1 MTISDTAAQ
10 RINGLCEDKPGHGL
24 KVKVVAGGCSG
35 LQLKMD
41 ISLPHEKDKVIEHN
55 GAKVF
60 IDQKSFLFLSKSE
73 VNYHDSLQQA
83 GFSVGVPEAK
93 HTCGCG
99 KSFAV

>member
-1 MTISDTAAQ
+1 MTISDAAAQ
-10 RINGLCEDKPGHGL
+10 RINGLCEGKPGYGL
-24 KVKVVAGGCSG
+24 KIKVTAGGCSG
-35 LQLKMD
+35 LQIKMD
-41 ISLPHEKDKVIEHN
+41 ISLPVDKDRVIEHN

-60 IDQKSFLFLSKSE
+60 IDQKSFLFLAKSE

-83 GFSVGVPEAK
+83 GFSIGVPDAK